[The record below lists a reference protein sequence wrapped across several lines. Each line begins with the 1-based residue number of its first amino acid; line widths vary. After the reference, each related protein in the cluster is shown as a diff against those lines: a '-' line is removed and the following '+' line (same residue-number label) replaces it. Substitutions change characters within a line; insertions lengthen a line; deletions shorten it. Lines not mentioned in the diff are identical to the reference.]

1 MTAATWGMQRRRIHG
16 ILAGAD
22 FNPRALMDDE
32 YVEFDKSM
40 ETIDTLPSRELVAA
54 GA

>member
-1 MTAATWGMQRRRIHG
+1 MQRRRIHG